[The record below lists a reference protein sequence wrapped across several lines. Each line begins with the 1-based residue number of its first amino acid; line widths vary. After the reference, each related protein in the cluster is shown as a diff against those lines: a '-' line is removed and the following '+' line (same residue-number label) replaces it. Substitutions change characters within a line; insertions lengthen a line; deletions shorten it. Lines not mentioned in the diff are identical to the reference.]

1 MDREVSGS
9 GVVVAPKSTGVV
21 VSNPGVVSRLA
32 EDAHDGVSDV
42 ASSPVSLADGCVL
55 SSANT
60 LQHNCYTTAHN
71 TLAQDTLTN
80 PSPNLFQVSPSSLG
94 RLSDNP

>member
-1 MDREVSGS
+1 MQVLSW
-9 GVVVAPKSTGVV
+9 APKSTGVV

-60 LQHNCYTTAHN
+60 LQHNCKHDSPQHASARHAHESFTESLPSLTFFFGE
-71 TLAQDTLTN
+71 TL
-80 PSPNLFQVSPSSLG
+80 
-94 RLSDNP
+94 